1 MGSNTNTIKTC
12 LEWQATKAL
21 ICIEITIAINGQV
34 IERTK
39 DIGLLRVNINKHLV
53 FSKHTLLS
61 RLNTPGVYSNI
72 GRFDPAFNQG
82 TAFN

>member
-21 ICIEITIAINGQV
+21 IWYRDKYRKQRTSHSS
-34 IERTK
+34 TK

-53 FSKHTLLS
+53 FSKHTYIFS
-61 RLNTPGVYSNI
+61 IKQPRRLFKHWPL
-72 GRFDPAFNQG
+72 
-82 TAFN
+82 